1 MTSRSVR
8 ILDTRGRCATSAWP
22 TRDTLASAGAI
33 VLFSF
38 ALGISNLALPLVA
51 LAAGYSAAQ
60 VGLLTGISAVAQL
73 LVRATIP
80 ALSRRFADR
89 SLVSASAGL
98 IAGSCAIV
106 AVSTAVVP
114 FAVAELLQGA
124 ARGYFW
130 SGSQLHAVR
139 TSGSALKGI
148 ARMNLLSSAGFLVG
162 PITAGALAGHS
173 HVAALVL
180 AAVVAGLGTCVALL
194 MTRLPILGGALEAG
208 AERLWRR
215 PAVIRASV
223 ASAGGGAWNALVV
236 SYVPI
241 ILAAEQPPVM
251 VGLLVAAANGANVM
265 ASAAVALIRPDRVG
279 GWLVAATVANGLGLA
294 LVAPAAPYA
303 LMAAGAL
310 VVCGLGSGML
320 LTLGPALATEVVS
333 DDQRAGAIAV
343 TGASRAAGML
353 VTPLAVAAAVTVMP
367 LAAAMAVTGCVLSVP
382 FRIRKTT

>member
-1 MTSRSVR
+1 
-8 ILDTRGRCATSAWP
+8 
-22 TRDTLASAGAI
+22 
-33 VLFSF
+33 
-38 ALGISNLALPLVA
+38 VA
-51 LAAGYSAAQ
+51 LAAGYSPAQ
-60 VGLLTGISAVAQL
+60 VGLLTGVSAVAQL

-98 IAGSCAIV
+98 IAASCATV

-114 FAVAELLQGA
+114 FVVAELLQGA

-148 ARMNLLSSAGFLVG
+148 ARMNLLSSAGFLAG

-180 AAVVAGLGTCVALL
+180 AAVLAGFGTCVALL

-215 PAVIRASV
+215 PAVIRASI

-251 VGLLVAAANGANVM
+251 VGLLVAAANGANIM
-265 ASAAVALIRPDRVG
+265 ASAAVALIHPDRVG
-279 GWLVAATVANGLGLA
+279 GWLVVATVANGLGLA

-303 LMAAGAL
+303 PMAAVAL

-320 LTLGPALATEVVS
+320 LTLGPALATEVVP

-353 VTPLAVAAAVTVMP
+353 MAPLALAAAVTVMP
-367 LAAAMAVTGCVLSVP
+367 LAAAMAVMGCVLSVP
-382 FRIRKTT
+382 VRIRKTR